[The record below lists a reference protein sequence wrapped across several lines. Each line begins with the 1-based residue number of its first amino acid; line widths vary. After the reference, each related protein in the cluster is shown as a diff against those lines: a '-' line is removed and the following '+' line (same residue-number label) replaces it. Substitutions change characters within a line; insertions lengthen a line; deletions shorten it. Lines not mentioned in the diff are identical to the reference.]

1 MSYQVFTGSGGLAG
15 WALLNKTSAR
25 QRELVAADGAVTTAT
40 TNFRTKI
47 GSVTSAD
54 ELLSDYRL
62 LNVAL
67 RAFGL
72 EGDIGNRAFIRKV
85 LESDLS
91 EKGSLANRLS
101 NKNYQRLAEAFGFNP
116 SGQAQTTKPGFAD
129 KITAQ
134 YVEREFEARVGQG
147 DQNLRLAL
155 NARRELA
162 GLAERPSTN
171 ATKWY
176 EVLGSKPLRTVFEGA
191 FGFGKAYGKL
201 PIDRQLQEFTKAA
214 QKMFGSDDMTQFA
227 NPDKVE
233 KLVRNFLARS
243 AIQVDTATN
252 RYSTALSLLSG
263 GG

>member
-1 MSYQVFTGSGGLAG
+1 MTYQVFTGTGGLAG
-15 WALLNKTSAR
+15 WALLNRTADR
-25 QRELVAADGAVTTAT
+25 QRDLVAADGAVTTAT
-40 TNFRTKI
+40 ANFRAKI
-47 GSVTSAD
+47 GSVTTAD

-101 NKNYQRLAEAFGFNP
+101 NKSYQRLAEAFGFSP
-116 SGQAQTTKPGFAD
+116 GQQLQTKKAGFAN

-134 YVEREFEARVGQG
+134 YVEREFEARVGAQ

-162 GLAERPSTN
+162 AISGRASSN
-171 ATKWY
+171 DTKWY

-191 FGFGKAYGKL
+191 FGFGSAYGKL
-201 PIDRQLQEFTKAA
+201 PIDRQLQEFSNAA
-214 QKMFGSDDMTQFA
+214 QKMFGSSDMSQFT
-227 NPDKVE
+227 NPDTVE
-233 KLVRNFLARS
+233 KLVRNSLARS

-252 RYSTALSLLSG
+252 RYSTALTLLSG
-263 GG
+263 G

>member
-1 MSYQVFTGSGGLAG
+1 MSYQVITGTGGLAG

-25 QRELVAADGAVTTAT
+25 QKNLVAADGAVANAT
-40 TNFRTKI
+40 SNFRAKI
-47 GSVTSAD
+47 GSVTSAE
-54 ELLSDYRL
+54 ELMSDYRL

-91 EKGSLANRLS
+91 EKGSLANKLS
-101 NKNYQRLAEAFGFNP
+101 NKNYQRLAEAFGFGAP
-116 SGQAQTTKPGFAD
+116 GQPQTQKAGFAD

-162 GLAERPSTN
+162 GLAERSSSNT
-171 ATKWY
+171 TKWY

-191 FGFGKAYGKL
+191 FGFGAAYGKM

-214 QKMFGSDDMTQFA
+214 QKMFGSDDMGQFA

-243 AIQVDTATN
+243 AIQIDTATN
-252 RYSTALSLLSG
+252 RYSNALTLLSG
-263 GG
+263 G